1 MPFPTLV
8 PTTRSYEA
16 GDFPVRTYK
25 SQSGAETRILY
36 GSRRNG
42 MALSLS
48 FDNITDA
55 QAEQFLD
62 HFDET
67 KGTFTTF
74 TLPDQSFTGW
84 SGNRDA
90 IDAPTGLRWRYS
102 QAPAVTNVKPGRSSV
117 TVELLGV
124 I

>member
-8 PTTRSYEA
+8 PTTRNYDA

-25 SQSGAETRILY
+25 AQSGAETRILY
-36 GSRRNG
+36 GSRRSG
-42 MALSLS
+42 MKLSLG
-48 FDNITDA
+48 FENITDA

-74 TLPDQSFTGW
+74 TLPSQTFTGW

-90 IDAPTGLRWRYS
+90 IDVPTGLRWRYS
-102 QAPAVTNVKPGRSSV
+102 QPPSVANVKSGRSSV
-117 TVELLGV
+117 TVELMGT

>member
-8 PTTRSYEA
+8 PTSRSYDA

-25 SQSGAETRILY
+25 AQSGAETRILY

-42 MALSLS
+42 MTLSLS
-48 FDNITDA
+48 FENVTDA

-74 TLPDQSFTGW
+74 TLPSQAFTGW

-90 IDAPTGLRWRYS
+90 IDVPTGLSWRYN
-102 QAPAVTNVKPGRSSV
+102 QAPSVANVKSGRSTV
-117 TVELLGV
+117 TVELVGV